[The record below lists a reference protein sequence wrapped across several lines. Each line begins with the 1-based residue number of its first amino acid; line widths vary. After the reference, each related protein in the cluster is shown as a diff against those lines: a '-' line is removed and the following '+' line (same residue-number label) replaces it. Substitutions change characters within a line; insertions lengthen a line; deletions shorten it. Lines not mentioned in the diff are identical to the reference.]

1 MIYFFFILTVLKIN
15 MSSINKDIKLTT
27 KILRPPIFNINDEHE
42 WLAHLEDE
50 GFSVIDNAISVKD
63 ANESFE
69 MFREELSYV
78 SPNFDWN
85 DSSTWISENCPMIMN
100 KSSVVYNGFGQ
111 SDSNWNLRLKSV
123 AKEAFKIIYETNQV
137 VSSFDGLSLFINC
150 DKQQSSSWLH
160 QDQRSND
167 NRLSIQGILNIFE
180 CNKYDAGFVCI
191 PKSHIEYVP
200 PPSNNDWLMLPKNHI
215 YHKEKVKLLTPERSL
230 ILFNSKLVHANVG
243 MNKKHP
249 KGNHVN
255 RFSAYLTFGP
265 RHRQTQEI
273 IQRRINGYFSGD
285 SCSHWSDRY
294 DRKKIPMH
302 IIKRIQKFKTLKPSL
317 DSNGNI
323 PIERLEFI

>member
-1 MIYFFFILTVLKIN
+1 
-15 MSSINKDIKLTT
+15 MSKSKKEPKLTT
-27 KILRPPIFNINDEHE
+27 KIFRPLTFDINNQNE
-42 WLAHLEDE
+42 WLTHLENE
-50 GFSVIDNAISVKD
+50 GYTVINNAISVED

-69 MFREELSYV
+69 MFKEELCYV
-78 SPNFDWN
+78 SPTFDWN
-85 DSSTWISENCPMIMN
+85 DSSTWISENCPIIMN
-100 KSSVVYNGFGQ
+100 KGSVVYNGFGH

-123 AKEAFKIIYETNQV
+123 AKDAFKIIYDTDEV
-137 VSSFDGLSLFINC
+137 VSSFDGLSLFLNK
-150 DKQQSSSWLH
+150 DKQQSLSWLH

-180 CNKYDAGFVCI
+180 CDKYDAGFVCI
-191 PKSHIEYVP
+191 PKSHIEYIP
-200 PPSNNDWLMLPKNHI
+200 EPTENDWLILPKNHI
-215 YHKEKVKLLTPERSL
+215 YHTKYVKLLTPERSL

-249 KGNHVN
+249 KGNHIN

-265 RHRQTQEI
+265 RYRQTEEVI
-273 IQRRINGYFSGD
+273 GKRIQGYFSGK

-294 DRKKIPMH
+294 DPKKIPIH
-302 IIKRIQKFKTLKPSL
+302 VIKRINNFNYIKPSL